1 MKEIRPGESATLSTV
16 QTADCSSLRLARA
29 TRQRAASNIVEAEKG
44 ARIEK
49 GQSSHSVEA
58 PQLLRFS
65 PYYTQKKCTHILS
78 LSLSLSLSVS
88 TLKKSVVV
96 VGLKK
101 RLPAIPLPRSH
112 KRADLAKKICG

>member
-29 TRQRAASNIVEAEKG
+29 KRQRAVSNIEAEKG

-112 KRADLAKKICG
+112 KRAALAKKICG